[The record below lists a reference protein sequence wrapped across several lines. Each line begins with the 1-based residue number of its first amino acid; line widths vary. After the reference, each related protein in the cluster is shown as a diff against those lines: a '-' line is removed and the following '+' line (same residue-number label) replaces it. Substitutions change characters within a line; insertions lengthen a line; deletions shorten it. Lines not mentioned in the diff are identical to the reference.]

1 MKYLSTILI
10 CILLLIGGCNSS
22 GGGGGGGGDADESI
36 PGAGAE
42 DFTNRDYASDF
53 KMWEPNETPIA
64 DADKMGA
71 GDLNMCWAAAA
82 ANLLTWAGWSADE
95 DDAFE
100 IFRAHFEDEPGYVYD
115 ALGYYFTHYVTGVK
129 AEMVTVREARSRML
143 LDFIVSA
150 AHEGKGVA
158 IKIAYP
164 DKKIGHFLTIYGYR
178 YLADEDNFILYF
190 ADSDDGLHQIQQFKV
205 EWNEANNR
213 WEIQNLYRDCY
224 LVYVLSLARS

>member
-22 GGGGGGGGDADESI
+22 GSGGGGGGRDADESI

-42 DFTNRDYASDF
+42 DYTDQEYATDFRMWDY
-53 KMWEPNETPIA
+53 NETPIA
-64 DADKMGA
+64 DADKMGV

-82 ANLLTWAGWSADE
+82 ANLLTWAGWAADE
-95 DDAFE
+95 DDAFD
-100 IFRAHFEDEPGYVYD
+100 ISRAHFEDEAGYVYD
-115 ALGYYFTHYVTGVK
+115 ALGYYFENYVSGAK

-150 AHEGKGVA
+150 VHEGKGVA
-158 IKIAYP
+158 MKIAYP
-164 DKKIGHFLTIYGYR
+164 DKKIGHFLTIYGYSF
-178 YLADEDNFILYF
+178 ADEANFILYF
-190 ADSDDGLHQIQQFKV
+190 TDSDDRLHQIQQLKV

>member
-22 GGGGGGGGDADESI
+22 GGGGDADESI

-42 DFTNRDYASDF
+42 DYRNRDYAPDF
-53 KMWEPNETPIA
+53 RMWEPNETPIA
-64 DADKMGA
+64 DADKMGV

-82 ANLLTWAGWSADE
+82 ANLLTWAGWAADE
-95 DDAFE
+95 DDVFD
-100 IFRAHFEDEPGYVYD
+100 IFRAHFEDEAGYVYE
-115 ALGYYFTHYVTGVK
+115 ALKHYFDNYESGVN
-129 AEMVTVREARSRML
+129 AENVSVRAYELEKL

-150 AHEGKGVA
+150 VHEGKGVA

-190 ADSDDGLHQIQQFKV
+190 ADSDDGLHQIQQLKV
-205 EWNEANNR
+205 EWNEANNS
-213 WEIQNLYRDCY
+213 WEIQNVYPDHY
-224 LVYVLSLARS
+224 LAYAISLARN